1 MVYDIGA
8 LLKMINDH
16 LKANADAA
24 LKAHNLTLSQS
35 RVLNFISSQGNQTT
49 QKEIEDYL
57 GVAHPTVV
65 GIISRLE
72 KNGFLFC
79 YLDPGNKRSKIVC
92 ATEKAI
98 RLGDVLS
105 AGMKE
110 TEKRLTANLSPDEIK
125 ELHRMLEILYTN
137 IC

>member
-1 MVYDIGA
+1 MTYDIGV

-16 LKANADAA
+16 LKANADAS
-24 LKAHNLTLSQS
+24 LKGHDLTLSQS
-35 RVLNFISSQGNQTT
+35 RVLNFISSQGNRAT
-49 QKEIEDYL
+49 QKDIEDYL

-72 KNGFLFC
+72 KNGFLSC
-79 YLDPGNKRSKIVC
+79 YFDPDNKRNKIVC

-98 RLGDVLS
+98 RLEGILREE
-105 AGMKE
+105 MKR
-110 TEKRLTANLSPDEIK
+110 TEERLTANLSPKEVN
-125 ELHRMLEILYTN
+125 ELHRMLEILYSN